1 MRENTTYEEKKQ
13 IIVDYYSTKER
24 YIYRKEYSTPQ
35 QEVYTKENNKFLWL
49 TLEQKS
55 STQIEVR
62 QTDHNGH
69 IIVVDSYELTGN
81 IPKYTGSDRIIE
93 ADVYKFIHFNKE
105 NLDAI
110 HLYGRNSKEEGC
122 RNMSDM
128 LQTIDNRGTMKKIV
142 GKTLEKIKL
151 LSSESYEELKAVVR
165 KMKDKELADAI
176 LNKELDPDDY
186 IITDA
191 VNKKELDSLK
201 TLYKEK
207 PVGSLTKNTETDG
220 NREMSDSE
228 YLIMDAR
235 RRKGR

>member
-1 MRENTTYEEKKQ
+1 MKENTTYEEKKQ

-110 HLYGRNSKEEGC
+110 YLYGGSSKEETC
-122 RNMSDM
+122 RNISDM
-128 LQTIDNRGTMKKIV
+128 LLNI
-142 GKTLEKIKL
+142 
-151 LSSESYEELKAVVR
+151 
-165 KMKDKELADAI
+165 KDKAAMNMAGSTMGK
-176 LNKELDPDDY
+176 LNLLPAESCEGL
-186 IITDA
+186 IA
-191 VNKKELDSLK
+191 VIKRWK
-201 TLYKEK
+201 
-207 PVGSLTKNTETDG
+207 
-220 NREMSDSE
+220 NREEADKPTLNSSIVNDSDYSV
-228 YLIMDAR
+228 MDAR
-235 RRKGR
+235 RKGR

>member
-1 MRENTTYEEKKQ
+1 MKENTTYEEKKQ

-24 YIYRKEYSTPQ
+24 YIYGKEYSTPQ

-81 IPKYTGSDRIIE
+81 IPKYTGSDRVIE

-110 HLYGRNSKEEGC
+110 YLYGGSSKEETC
-122 RNMSDM
+122 RNISDM
-128 LQTIDNRGTMKKIV
+128 LLTI
-142 GKTLEKIKL
+142 
-151 LSSESYEELKAVVR
+151 
-165 KMKDKELADAI
+165 KDKAAMNMAGATMGK
-176 LNKELDPDDY
+176 LNLLPAESCEGL
-186 IITDA
+186 IA
-191 VNKKELDSLK
+191 VIKRWK
-201 TLYKEK
+201 
-207 PVGSLTKNTETDG
+207 
-220 NREMSDSE
+220 NREEADKPTLNSSITNDSDYSV
-228 YLIMDAR
+228 MDAR
-235 RRKGR
+235 RKGR

>member
-1 MRENTTYEEKKQ
+1 MKENTTYEEKKQ

-81 IPKYTGSDRIIE
+81 IPKLLSSERILITE
-93 ADVYKFIHFNKE
+93 RYKEINFNE
-105 NLDAI
+105 DDINVI
-110 HLYGRNSKEEGC
+110 CQYGGNSKEETC
-122 RNMSDM
+122 RNISEM
-128 LQTIDNRGTMKKIV
+128 LLTINDKFIMNTAGATMGKLNLLPAESCEGLIAVIKRGK
-142 GKTLEKIKL
+142 
-151 LSSESYEELKAVVR
+151 
-165 KMKDKELADAI
+165 KDKPTLSERAKNIELNG
-176 LNKELDPDDY
+176 NKE
-186 IITDA
+186 I
-191 VNKKELDSLK
+191 
-201 TLYKEK
+201 
-207 PVGSLTKNTETDG
+207 
-220 NREMSDSE
+220 SDSD
-228 YLIMDAR
+228 YPVMDAR

>member
-1 MRENTTYEEKKQ
+1 MKENTTYEEKKQ

-81 IPKYTGSDRIIE
+81 IPKYTGSDRVIE

-110 HLYGRNSKEEGC
+110 YLYGGSSKEETC
-122 RNMSDM
+122 RNISDM
-128 LQTIDNRGTMKKIV
+128 LLTI
-142 GKTLEKIKL
+142 
-151 LSSESYEELKAVVR
+151 
-165 KMKDKELADAI
+165 KDKAAMNMAGATMGK
-176 LNKELDPDDY
+176 LNLLPAESCEGL
-186 IITDA
+186 IA
-191 VNKKELDSLK
+191 VIKRWK
-201 TLYKEK
+201 
-207 PVGSLTKNTETDG
+207 
-220 NREMSDSE
+220 NREEADKPTLNSSITNDSDYSV
-228 YLIMDAR
+228 MDAR
-235 RRKGR
+235 RKGR